1 MASDDMDRD
10 FAVRT
15 MLGEARNQG
24 DAGLAAVANVILNRA
39 SSGKYGGKTPTDVVL
54 APSQFEPWQTRK
66 SELLAIKRT
75 DPAYQRAAQIYDMVS
90 SGEIPD
96 ITAGATHFLNKKV
109 VVDRS
114 GKLPK
119 WAEGPGQDIGAHT
132 FLRPNGA
139 VKRGA
144 GGAAAPSDLSGFD
157 ALDALAG
164 ATAPS
169 AAPAGAQKSEPNGGV
184 RVSLPN
190 APGAAGADV
199 FDALDK
205 IASAGEPSTEKP
217 EAGSSA
223 AAVGAGII
231 SGIPVVGPTVMDK
244 VQRGLASVR
253 AYSSG
258 KPYDQELER
267 VRQFT
272 QGTIAESPNAETF
285 GKVLGG
291 VVGLAPIASTGAGAA
306 ALGLRGNMLTRIA
319 AGGASGAAI
328 GAADAAARDEDAGRA
343 GSLGFAIG
351 AASPIAGRAI
361 GMAAAP
367 AINRLATAA
376 QNTFGGASRAN
387 NALLAAVEASGQD
400 IPALRAELARNPNLT
415 LADLSPA
422 LREQVVGLAQ
432 GGPQAPAVQAWVN
445 ARREAAGGQ
454 VREAFDT
461 AIGAAPDPVALREQL
476 AQTAQTNARN
486 AFQPILRNAQP
497 VSLDGLSEGARGR
510 IMQAHERAL
519 APFSPDARAA
529 FSDAERL
536 HLTQQQL
543 RREADTLGSS
553 AAGSDRLAA
562 GDVRNLRNEVVNRL
576 DAATGGQF
584 RTAQRQFA
592 DDLAVREAFDNGMS
606 ALNRV
611 RSGAQGLDA
620 RPEALRREWQGMS
633 QPEREA
639 YREGARTQIAAT
651 MDAARNPARAG
662 EAITDADFN
671 RQKLAIIFGD
681 DEAGQIMRAVQ
692 DSRRMA
698 ETNNRVFGGSDTAQ
712 RTAARESVR
721 VRGDSAPAAGLEIPA
736 LAGVVGG
743 PGAAAA
749 SIAAKGGNK
758 LIGAMGRRSDTA
770 RNRMLADDLTAAGQG
785 GEDVLNRLEAFL
797 ASRRGNPM
805 RVRGAIERNAPLNLL
820 IRSAAPQSVS
830 VP

>member
-10 FAVRT
+10 FAIRT

-24 DAGLAAVANVILNRA
+24 DAGLAGVASVILNRA
-39 SSGKYGGKTPTDVVL
+39 ASGKYGGSTPTDVVL

-75 DPAYQRAAQIYDMVS
+75 DPMYQRAGQIYDMVS

-109 VVDRS
+109 VMDRS

-119 WAEGPGQDIGAHT
+119 WAQGEGQDIGAHT
-132 FLRPNGA
+132 FLKPNGA

-144 GGAAAPSDLSGFD
+144 SAPAAGDLSGFD

-164 ATAPS
+164 GAEKPTAP
-169 AAPAGAQKSEPNGGV
+169 AARGGV

-190 APGAAGADV
+190 APAGESGGLDG

-205 IASAGEPSTEKP
+205 IATAGEPTATKP
-217 EAGSSA
+217 EPGSPA
-223 AAVGAGII
+223 AAVGAGVI
-231 SGIPVVGPTVMDK
+231 SGIPVIGPTVMDK
-244 VQRGLASVR
+244 VQRGLAHVR

-258 KPYDQELER
+258 KPYDQELEN

-272 QGTIAESPNAETF
+272 QGTVAQNPNAETF

-291 VVGLAPIASTGAGAA
+291 VVGLAPVASTGAGAA
-306 ALGLRGNMLTRIA
+306 ALGMRGNLLTRA
-319 AGGASGAAI
+319 LAGGASGAAI
-328 GAADAAARDEDAGRA
+328 GAADAAARGEDIEHAAATSGGLGVIAPVAGRV
-343 GSLGFAIG
+343 
-351 AASPIAGRAI
+351 I

-367 AINRLATAA
+367 AINRLTTAA
-376 QNTFGGASRAN
+376 QNMFGGTARAN

-497 VSLDGLSEGARGR
+497 VSLDGLSEGSRGR
-510 IMQAHERAL
+510 IMQAQERAL

-543 RREADTLGSS
+543 RREADTLGNS

-592 DDLAVREAFDNGMS
+592 DDIAVREAFDNGMS

-639 YREGARTQIAAT
+639 YREGVRTQIAAT

-712 RTAARESVR
+712 RTAARDSVR
-721 VRGDSAPAAGLEIPA
+721 VRGDSAPAAGLELPA
-736 LAGVVGG
+736 LALGAGGVE
-743 PGAAAA
+743 AA
-749 SIAAKGGNK
+749 SLSLLAKGGNW
-758 LIGAMGRRSDTA
+758 LLGAAGRRSDVA

-805 RVRGAIERNAPLNLL
+805 RVQGAIERNAPLNLL
-820 IRSAAPQSVS
+820 VRSAAPQLIS

>member
-66 SELLAIKRT
+66 SELLAIKKT

-96 ITAGATHFLNKKV
+96 ITAGATHFLNRKV

-114 GKLPK
+114 GKLPR
-119 WAEGPGQDIGAHT
+119 WAQGEGQDIGAHT
-132 FLRPNGA
+132 FLKPNGA

-144 GGAAAPSDLSGFD
+144 SAPAAGDLSGFD

-164 ATAPS
+164 GGEKPEAPV
-169 AAPAGAQKSEPNGGV
+169 APAATGGV

-190 APGAAGADV
+190 APANNGGGLDG

-205 IASAGEPSTEKP
+205 IATAGETAATKP
-217 EAGSSA
+217 EPGSSA

-231 SGIPVVGPTVMDK
+231 SGIPVVGPAVMDK
-244 VQRGLASVR
+244 VQRGLAHVR

-258 KPYDQELER
+258 KPYDQELEN

-272 QGTIAESPNAETF
+272 QGTVAENPNAETF

-291 VVGLAPIASTGAGAA
+291 VVGLAPVASTGAGAA
-306 ALGLRGNMLTRIA
+306 ALGMRGNLLTRA
-319 AGGASGAAI
+319 LAGGASGTAI
-328 GAADAAARDEDAGRA
+328 GAADAAARGENVEHAAATG
-343 GSLGFAIG
+343 GGLGVIA
-351 AASPIAGRAI
+351 PVAGRAI

-367 AINRLATAA
+367 VVNRLTTAA

-432 GGPQAPAVQAWVN
+432 GGPQAPTVQAWVN

-510 IMQAHERAL
+510 IMQAQERAL

-543 RREADTLGSS
+543 RREADTLGGS

-639 YREGARTQIAAT
+639 YREGVRTQIAAT

-749 SIAAKGGNK
+749 SIAAKGGNR
-758 LIGAMGRRSDTA
+758 LLGAMGRRADNA
-770 RNRMLADDLTAAGQG
+770 RNRMLADDLTAAGPQ
-785 GEDVLNRLEAFL
+785 GEDVLNRLEQFL

-805 RVRGAIERNAPLNLL
+805 RVREAIERNAPLNLL
-820 IRSAAPQSVS
+820 IRSAAPQSVA

>member
-10 FAVRT
+10 FAIRT

-24 DAGLAAVANVILNRA
+24 DAGLAGVASVILNRA
-39 SSGKYGGKTPTDVVL
+39 ASGKYGGSTPTDVVL
-54 APSQFEPWQTRK
+54 APSQFEPWQTRR

-75 DPAYQRAAQIYDMVS
+75 DPMYQRAGQIYDMVS

-109 VVDRS
+109 VMDRS
-114 GKLPK
+114 GRLPK

-132 FLRPNGA
+132 FLKPNGA
-139 VKRGA
+139 VKRGTSAPAA
-144 GGAAAPSDLSGFD
+144 GDLSGFD

-164 ATAPS
+164 GGEKP
-169 AAPAGAQKSEPNGGV
+169 AAPAAPAATGGV

-190 APGAAGADV
+190 APAGDSGGLDG

-205 IASAGEPSTEKP
+205 IATAGETTATKP
-217 EAGSSA
+217 EPGSSA

-244 VQRGLASVR
+244 VQRGLAHVR

-258 KPYDQELER
+258 KPYDQELEN

-272 QGTIAESPNAETF
+272 QGTVAESPNAETF

-291 VVGLAPIASTGAGAA
+291 VVGLAPVASTGAGAA
-306 ALGLRGNMLTRIA
+306 ALGMRGNMLTRIA

-351 AASPIAGRAI
+351 AGSPIVGRAI

-367 AINRLATAA
+367 AINRLTTAA

-454 VREAFDT
+454 VREAFDA

-510 IMQAHERAL
+510 IMQAQERAL

-529 FSDAERL
+529 FNEAERL

-543 RREADTLGSS
+543 RREADTLGNS

-592 DDLAVREAFDNGMS
+592 DDMAVREAFDNGMS
-606 ALNRV
+606 ALNRI

-620 RPEALRREWQGMS
+620 RPEALRREWQAMS

-639 YREGARTQIAAT
+639 YREGVRTQIAAT

-721 VRGDSAPAAGLEIPA
+721 VRGDSAPAAGLEMPA
-736 LAGVVGG
+736 LAGMVGG

-770 RNRMLADDLTAAGQG
+770 RNRMLANDLTAAGQG

-797 ASRRGNPM
+797 AARRGNPM
-805 RVRGAIERNAPLNLL
+805 RVQGAIERNAPLNLL
-820 IRSAAPQSVS
+820 VRSAAPQLVS